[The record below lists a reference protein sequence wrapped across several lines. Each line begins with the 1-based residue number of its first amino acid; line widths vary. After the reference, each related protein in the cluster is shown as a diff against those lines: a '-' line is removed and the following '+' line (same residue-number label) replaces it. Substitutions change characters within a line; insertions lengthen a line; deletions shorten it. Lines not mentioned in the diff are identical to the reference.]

1 MKFAAPLV
9 LNYRMLIKIDRE
21 MNNRIGP
28 TGKQILS
35 IYPYIHAFQ
44 NLFCHINVRDVR
56 KKVEGRVST

>member
-44 NLFCHINVRDVR
+44 NLFCHIN
-56 KKVEGRVST
+56 TQ